1 MTNLQNQLQKPDAV
15 TDLLDIDVVIPVKNE
30 EKSIVQ
36 AVETLHAHLAELPY
50 RCQITIADNASTD
63 DTTMLGRLLAQRF
76 ENVRFEY
83 LPQAGRGL
91 ALKHSWAT
99 SAASVLVYMDVDLS
113 TDLSALLPL
122 VAPLLSGHS
131 DIAIG
136 TRLSRNSRTVR
147 GTKRELISR
156 SYNFLLQRTLR
167 ARFSDA
173 QCGFKAIRA
182 EVARDLIPL
191 VEDDS
196 WFFDTELLVLAE
208 HAGLRIHEVPVDWI
222 DDPQSTVDVA
232 KTVRDDLW
240 GMWRIGTRLATGRIS
255 LDSVRQ
261 QARWPE
267 SPTEGLEVQAEESRG
282 QLPAQVVIFAIVGI
296 FSTIAYALTFL
307 LLQPTLGAQWA
318 NFVSLVATAVANT
331 AANRRFTFGIT
342 DPTSRGRHHLQGLLV
357 FITGWSITS
366 ASLVLLHSSQPATS
380 PSIEMLVLT
389 LANLFVTAVRF
400 AAMRWWIFKSS

>member
-1 MTNLQNQLQKPDAV
+1 MTYLENQLQRPASSTRV
-15 TDLLDIDVVIPVKNE
+15 LDIDVVIPVKNE
-30 EKSIVQ
+30 EKTIVQ
-36 AVETLHAHLAELPY
+36 TVETVLAHLAELPY
-50 RCQITIADNASTD
+50 RSQVTIADNASTD
-63 DTTMLGRLLAQRF
+63 DTAMLGRLLAERF
-76 ENVRFEY
+76 TKVRYEH

-91 ALKHSWAT
+91 ALKHAWST
-99 SAASVLVYMDVDLS
+99 SQASVLVYMDVDLS

-136 TRLSRNSRTVR
+136 TRLSPDSRTVR

-156 SYNFLLQRTLR
+156 TYNFLLQRTLR

-191 VEDDS
+191 IEDDS
-196 WFFDTELLVLAE
+196 WFFDTEMLVLAE
-208 HAGLRIHEVPVDWI
+208 HAGLRIHEVPVDWV

-232 KTVRDDLW
+232 KTVRDDLS
-240 GMWRIGTRLATGRIS
+240 GMWRVGAGLASGRIS
-255 LDSVRQ
+255 LDSVRK
-261 QARWPE
+261 QARWAGHATE
-267 SPTEGLEVQAEESRG
+267 NSPD
-282 QLPAQVVIFAIVGI
+282 LPADSGGGLPVQVVIFAIVGVC
-296 FSTIAYALTFL
+296 STIAYALLFVL
-307 LLQPTLGAQWA
+307 FQPLLGAQWA
-318 NFVSLVATAVANT
+318 NFVSLVLTALANT

-357 FITGWSITS
+357 FAAGLSITS
-366 ASLVLLHSSQPATS
+366 ASLFLLHSSQPNAS
-380 PSIEMLVLT
+380 PLTEMVVLT